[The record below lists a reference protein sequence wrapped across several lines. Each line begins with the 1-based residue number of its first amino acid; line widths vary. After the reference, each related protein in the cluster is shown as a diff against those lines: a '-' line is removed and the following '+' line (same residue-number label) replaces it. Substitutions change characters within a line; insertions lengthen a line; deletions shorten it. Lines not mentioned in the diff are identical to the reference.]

1 MMKSKRLLAMLMTG
15 ILTAGMFSATAFA
28 EEGNEAATSDPEY
41 AVTNPYV
48 INLGGTQNLGDYDA
62 WESSLYVSP
71 YIGKMTYPRV
81 DLPEDNY
88 YARPLTYGT
97 VQELYNLI
105 NTNVLNT
112 IPDGQREGEGA
123 YASIPAY
130 CTDASVGAHA
140 GYEYQRVNLE
150 DSSYYPE
157 GVAGHIRAIMWK
169 SFPHI
174 TDMNVIED
182 AVNTWLDES
191 GISHTDV
198 DDLTTE
204 EALQA
209 TQLAIWDLA
218 GGDDVTVRDVFND
231 WFGDGKCN
239 WGWTY
244 GDGGEYDI
252 EGWIYYTSEDALVNP
267 FETLGEN
274 TENNIEMLFDYLMA
288 LDPMEPQTVVVSEIS
303 FTEKE
308 LTVINNGDD
317 TYDVKVSAT
326 VDVNINEGDELV
338 LTASL
343 GDAIKSVQLADGIN
357 EFAYT
362 FEDVKSLADVKLEI
376 NGYQTGE
383 DAYFFTG
390 EERVTTQ
397 SMVAFDNS
405 KLPVHAETTVGL
417 DRVINFKK
425 TTVEDGVKYP
435 LEGIQ
440 FEIYYLC
447 TVDEYTAECAKDD
460 NKYATFTKD
469 LVAGQTPVATVTTD
483 IAGKASY
490 NLTENEQP
498 DGIYLIIEKDH
509 PAIEKTLDP
518 FPVAVPMTSAD
529 GSGLTYTI
537 NLEPKNDVINAPE
550 VKKDV
555 TEIDNET
562 DSFDV
567 NEEHTWII
575 RGDVPADM
583 ADAKE
588 YVITDELD
596 YRLTYAGKLSV
607 KVEKE
612 TEKANSASD
621 SEVLVEGT
629 DYKLTVTKNTIV
641 SGSDNEEIYKFEV
654 KLTAVGM
661 DKVAKIAGENYDD
674 YEVRVYFNAK
684 IDEDASVGE
693 AILNQATLNY
703 TNSVNFKYETE
714 SDEPYVYTCG
724 INIYKHDAKDSIE
737 ALEGAKFKLAKV
749 VDKDTEGATPLVTK
763 DSETVYVVYEE
774 FYATANLTGDKV
786 SVVTTDEDGAAVI
799 YGLEEG
805 EYYLVEIQAPKGYN
819 LLSYPVSV
827 VLNQSSHLEKNVV
840 EVANSNTFKLPETGG
855 IGTTIF
861 TVGGV
866 LLIAAAVVILIM
878 KKKNENELEAK
889 N

>member
-1 MMKSKRLLAMLMTG
+1 MVLLSLDLKITLG
-15 ILTAGMFSATAFA
+15 YNGYDYWRYT
-28 EEGNEAATSDPEY
+28 EEWY
-41 AVTNPYV
+41 A
-48 INLGGTQNLGDYDA
+48 
-62 WESSLYVSP
+62 SSC
-71 YIGKMTYPRV
+71 
-81 DLPEDNY
+81 
-88 YARPLTYGT
+88 
-97 VQELYNLI
+97 LYN
-105 NTNVLNT
+105 
-112 IPDGQREGEGA
+112 
-123 YASIPAY
+123 
-130 CTDASVGAHA
+130 
-140 GYEYQRVNLE
+140 
-150 DSSYYPE
+150 
-157 GVAGHIRAIMWK
+157 
-169 SFPHI
+169 
-174 TDMNVIED
+174 
-182 AVNTWLDES
+182 
-191 GISHTDV
+191 
-198 DDLTTE
+198 
-204 EALQA
+204 
-209 TQLAIWDLA
+209 
-218 GGDDVTVRDVFND
+218 
-231 WFGDGKCN
+231 
-239 WGWTY
+239 
-244 GDGGEYDI
+244 I
-252 EGWIYYTSEDALVNP
+252 EGYTSETDDN
-267 FETLGEN
+267 G
-274 TENNIEMLFDYLMA
+274 NNINAVARYLEDLKPMAPQSTLISEASFNRTDVSRVLEADGTYTVTVTANVTASVEGNTALTLTAVADEKVAEAVTVLDGTNDYKLTIKGVTAETEIYLAIDGVQEAADVFLFD
-288 LDPMEPQTVVVSEIS
+288 P
-303 FTEKE
+303 
-308 LTVINNGDD
+308 
-317 TYDVKVSAT
+317 
-326 VDVNINEGDELV
+326 
-338 LTASL
+338 
-343 GDAIKSVQLADGIN
+343 
-357 EFAYT
+357 
-362 FEDVKSLADVKLEI
+362 I
-376 NGYQTGE
+376 NGRHASQTM
-383 DAYFFTG
+383 TG
-390 EERVTTQ
+390 Y
-397 SMVAFDNS
+397 DNS
-405 KLPVHAETTVGL
+405 LLPVHAETTIGP

-440 FEIYYLC
+440 FDIYYLC
-447 TVDEYTAECAKDD
+447 TVDEYTAECAKDN

-469 LVAGQTPVATVTTD
+469 LVADQTPVATVTTD

-509 PAIEKTLDP
+509 PAIEETLAP

-612 TEKANSASD
+612 TEEANSASD

-641 SGSDNEEIYKFEV
+641 SGGDNEEIYKFEV
-654 KLTAVGM
+654 KLTATGM
-661 DKVAKIAGENYDD
+661 DKVAQIADENYDE

-724 INIYKHDAKDSIE
+724 INIYKHDAKDSNK

-749 VDKDTEGATPLVTK
+749 VDQGTDGATPLVTK
-763 DSETVYVVYEE
+763 EKTEFVVYEE
-774 FYATANLTGDKV
+774 FYDIADLTGEKV
-786 SVVTTDEDGAAVI
+786 SVVTTTDNGAAVI

-805 EYYLVEIQAPKGYN
+805 EYYLVEIQAPSGYN
-819 LLSYPVSV
+819 LLSYPVAV
-827 VLNQSSHLEKNVV
+827 TLDKASHLKENVV
-840 EVANSNTFKLPETGG
+840 DVANSNTFKLPETGG

-866 LLIAAAVVILIM
+866 LLITAAVVILIV
-878 KKKNENELEAK
+878 KKKKENEAEEEE